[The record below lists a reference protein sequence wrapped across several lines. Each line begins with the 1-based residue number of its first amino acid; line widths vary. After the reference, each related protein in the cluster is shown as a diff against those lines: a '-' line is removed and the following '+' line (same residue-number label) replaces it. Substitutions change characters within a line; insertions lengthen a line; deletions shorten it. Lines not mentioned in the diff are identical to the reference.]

1 MSDIFDIKYPKN
13 DIMDLTKSD
22 KELFEYFL
30 KDDDNAVKLFN
41 TWSDEEELYTNEK
54 LCFTWQI
61 FKMYMKTTRII
72 DLLEK
77 KIAKN
82 EENI

>member
-1 MSDIFDIKYPKN
+1 MSDIFKIQYPEN

-22 KELFEYFL
+22 KELFEDFL
-30 KDDDNAVKLFN
+30 KDDANAVKLFN

-61 FKMYMKTTRII
+61 FKMYMKSTRLI

-77 KIAKN
+77 KIAK
-82 EENI
+82 EENK

>member
-1 MSDIFDIKYPKN
+1 MSDIFKIQYPEN

-22 KELFEYFL
+22 KELFEDFL
-30 KDDDNAVKLFN
+30 KDDANAVKLFN
-41 TWSDEEELYTNEK
+41 TWCNKEEIYTNEK

-61 FKMYMKTTRII
+61 FKMYMKSTRLI

-77 KIAKN
+77 KIAK
-82 EENI
+82 EENK